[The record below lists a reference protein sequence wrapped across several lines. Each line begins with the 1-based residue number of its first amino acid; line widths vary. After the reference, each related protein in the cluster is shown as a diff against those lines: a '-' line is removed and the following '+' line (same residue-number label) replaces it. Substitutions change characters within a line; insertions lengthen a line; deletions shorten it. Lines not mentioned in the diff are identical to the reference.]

1 MNNRQS
7 ILPLLIALVLAI
19 LAGTATFFYLT
30 NTSAQAQNSAAAQL
44 AALGTQVDVLVPTGN
59 ISPGTQLGTNNLTT
73 AKRYLADIQGLN
85 VAVYSDT
92 SKIVGKYYAKAALYQ
107 GEPILWDR
115 LTLQQGQTDI
125 PELPSKQIPPQKL
138 GFALAI
144 APDQAV
150 GGLIGKDDIIDIYA
164 SKVGTSTLV
173 FSSVHVLCVAG
184 QFPCG
189 GSFSTTDSSNSSAG
203 FGGST
208 SGSSVSGGVQPGGKT
223 LILDIDDSQVTTLT
237 GLLTSGQQIYVSLHS
252 SNK

>member
-30 NTSAQAQNSAAAQL
+30 NSSAQAQNSVQAQV

-59 ISPGTQLGTNNLTT
+59 ISPGTQLGTNNLTS

-85 VAVYSDT
+85 VAVLSDT
-92 SKIVGKYYAKAALYQ
+92 SKIVGKYYAAAWLYQ
-107 GEPILWDR
+107 GEPVLWDR
-115 LTLQQGQTDI
+115 LTQQQGQTQVA
-125 PELPSKQIPPQKL
+125 ELPSKQIPPQKL

-189 GSFSTTDSSNSSAG
+189 GSFSTTDTSSSSAG
-203 FGGST
+203 FGST

-223 LILDIDDSQVTTLT
+223 LILDIDDSQVATLT